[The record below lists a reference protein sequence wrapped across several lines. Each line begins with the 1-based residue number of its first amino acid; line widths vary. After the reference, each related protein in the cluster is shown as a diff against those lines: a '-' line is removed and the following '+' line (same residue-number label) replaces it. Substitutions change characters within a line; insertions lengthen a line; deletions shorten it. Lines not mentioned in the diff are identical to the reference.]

1 MIDRWIAE
9 ATECDFKV
17 ALEVKKPKS
26 WLKSVSA
33 FANGIGGTL
42 FFGIDN
48 DRNVIGLDDAQ
59 TDAETIS
66 RLIKE
71 RITPYPNFIL
81 APERENGK
89 DILVLSVS
97 AGRSTP
103 YYYKADGVMEA
114 YIRIGNE
121 SVIAPSYVL
130 NQLLLKGMNRTYDAL
145 LSEYD
150 FKDFAYSKMRE
161 RYKAWTGNSMEEKL
175 FDSFEMRD
183 DHGKLTN
190 AGALLADDA
199 PIKHSRLFCTRWN
212 GLDKS
217 GGMVDALDSAEY
229 SGSLI
234 ILLNEGVGFVKRNM
248 KTRWKKTANSRIEMP
263 DYCERSVFEAL
274 VNALIHRDYL
284 ILGSE
289 VHIDIYDDRLTITS
303 PGGMA
308 DGTRIQE
315 RDISNISSTRRNPVL
330 ADIFGR
336 LGYMERQGSGFKK
349 ITESYRAAHN
359 YRDELEPKFYSDASS
374 FQVTLYNLNYGTDEI
389 GAVGEEKVAL
399 EQEKVA
405 FEAKKVAFEHS
416 ISELKLNKPTKDN
429 ILSLFENFG
438 YDVPFSRADVIELCG
453 LAPSS
458 AGKMLSK
465 IKEFDLIAPATE
477 QGRGKYIFI
486 EVKK

>member
-1 MIDRWIAE
+1 MIDKWIAE

-17 ALEVKKPKS
+17 ALEIKKPKS

-42 FFGIDN
+42 IFGIDDN
-48 DRNVIGLDDAQ
+48 RNVVGLMDAQ
-59 TDAETIS
+59 ADAEAIS

-71 RITPYPNFIL
+71 RISPYPNFIL
-81 APERENGK
+81 VPERKDGK
-89 DILVLSVS
+89 NVLILTVS
-97 AGRSTP
+97 SGYSTP
-103 YYYKADGVMEA
+103 YYYKADGVMET

-121 SVIAPSYVL
+121 SVIAPSFAL
-130 NQLLLKGMNRTYDAL
+130 NQLILKGMNRTYDTL
-145 LSEYD
+145 NSEYA
-150 FKDFAYSKMRE
+150 FKDYAFSKLRE
-161 RYKAWTGNSMEEKL
+161 RYKVWTGNSMEDKL
-175 FDSFEMRD
+175 FDSFDIRNEY
-183 DHGKLTN
+183 GKLTN
-190 AGALLADDA
+190 AGALLADDSL
-199 PIKHSRLFCTRWN
+199 ISHSRLFCTRWN

-263 DYCERSVFEAL
+263 DYCERSIFEAL

-289 VHIDIYDDRLTITS
+289 VHIDIYDDHLTITS

-315 RDISNISSTRRNPVL
+315 RDISNVSSTRRNPAL

-349 ITESYRAAHN
+349 ITETYRAAHN

-374 FQVTLYNLNYGTDEI
+374 FQVTLYNLNYEATVNATKAAIGDEN
-389 GAVGEEKVAL
+389 VAIAPDHL
-399 EQEKVA
+399 AIEVA
-405 FEAKKVAFEHS
+405 
-416 ISELKLNKPTKDN
+416 INKLNASQATIAKAKAVFANMDIDGVFGRSDIAVITNNSVTAAGNLITKLKN
-429 ILSLFENFG
+429 
-438 YDVPFSRADVIELCG
+438 A
-453 LAPSS
+453 
-458 AGKMLSK
+458 
-465 IKEFDLIAPATE
+465 DLIEPVS
-477 QGRGKYIFI
+477 GFGKGKYKFI
-486 EVKK
+486 YPKE

>member
-1 MIDRWIAE
+1 MIDKWIAE

-17 ALEVKKPKS
+17 ALEIKKPKS

-42 FFGIDN
+42 IFGIDDN
-48 DRNVIGLDDAQ
+48 RNVVGLTDAQ
-59 TDAETIS
+59 ADAEAIS

-71 RITPYPNFIL
+71 RISPYPNFIL
-81 APERENGK
+81 VPERKDGK
-89 DILVLSVS
+89 NILILTVS
-97 AGRSTP
+97 SGYSTP
-103 YYYKADGVMEA
+103 YYYKADGVMET

-121 SVIAPSYVL
+121 SVIAPSFAL
-130 NQLLLKGMNRTYDAL
+130 NQLILKGMNRTYDTL
-145 LSEYD
+145 NSEYA
-150 FKDFAYSKMRE
+150 FKDYAFSKLRE
-161 RYKAWTGNSMEEKL
+161 RYKVWTGNSMEDKL
-175 FDSFEMRD
+175 FDSFDIRNEY
-183 DHGKLTN
+183 GKLTN
-190 AGALLADDA
+190 AGALLADDS
-199 PIKHSRLFCTRWN
+199 PIRHSRLFCTRWN

-263 DYCERSVFEAL
+263 DYCERSIFEAL

-284 ILGSE
+284 IVGSE
-289 VHIDIYDDRLTITS
+289 VHIDIYDDHLTITS

-315 RDISNISSTRRNPVL
+315 RDISNVSSTRRNPAL

-349 ITESYRAAHN
+349 ITETYRAAHN

-374 FQVTLYNLNYGTDEI
+374 FQVTLYNLNYEATVNATKAAIGDEN
-389 GAVGEEKVAL
+389 VAIAPDHL
-399 EQEKVA
+399 AIEVA
-405 FEAKKVAFEHS
+405 
-416 ISELKLNKPTKDN
+416 INKLNASQATIAKAKAVFANMDIDGVFGRSDIAVITNNSVTAAGNLITKLKN
-429 ILSLFENFG
+429 
-438 YDVPFSRADVIELCG
+438 A
-453 LAPSS
+453 
-458 AGKMLSK
+458 
-465 IKEFDLIAPATE
+465 DLIEPVS
-477 QGRGKYIFI
+477 GFGKGKYKFI
-486 EVKK
+486 YPKE

>member
-1 MIDRWIAE
+1 MIDRLIAE

-42 FFGIDN
+42 FFGIDD
-48 DRNVIGLDDAQ
+48 DRNIIGLQDAQ
-59 TDAETIS
+59 ADAEAIS

-71 RITPYPNFIL
+71 RITPYPNFVL
-81 APERENGK
+81 TPERVDGK
-89 DILVLSVS
+89 DLLVLTVVS
-97 AGRSTP
+97 GRSTP

-121 SVIAPSYVL
+121 SVIAPDYVL
-130 NQLLLKGMNRTYDAL
+130 NQLILKGMNRTYDEL
-145 LSEYD
+145 SSEYD
-150 FKDFAYSKMRE
+150 FKDYAFSKLRE
-161 RYKAWTGNSMEEKL
+161 RYKVWTGNSMEEKL
-175 FDSFEMRD
+175 FDSFEIRD
-183 DHGKLTN
+183 ENGKLTN
-190 AGALLADDA
+190 AGALLADDS
-199 PIKHSRLFCTRWN
+199 PIRHSRLFCTRWN

-248 KTRWKKTANSRIEMP
+248 KTMWKKTANSRIEMP
-263 DYCERSVFEAL
+263 EYCERSVFEAL
-274 VNALIHRDYL
+274 VNALIHRDYT

-289 VHIDIYDDRLTITS
+289 VHIDIYDDRLTIYS

-308 DGTRIQE
+308 DGTRVQE

-349 ITESYRAAHN
+349 ITEAYYAAHN
-359 YRDELEPKFYSDASS
+359 YRAELEPKFYSDSVS
-374 FQVTLYNLNYGTDEI
+374 FQVTLYNLNYNVS
-389 GAVGEEKVAL
+389 AEKVAIG
-399 EQEKVA
+399 EENVAIVPDYIAIEVAIEGMNASSGTIEKA
-405 FEAKKVAFEHS
+405 KALFSQMGIDGIFGRTDITAITGDSATAAGNLINKMKDAGLIEAVS
-416 ISELKLNKPTKDN
+416 G
-429 ILSLFENFG
+429 FG
-438 YDVPFSRADVIELCG
+438 
-453 LAPSS
+453 
-458 AGKMLSK
+458 K
-465 IKEFDLIAPATE
+465 
-477 QGRGKYIFI
+477 GKYKFTQ
-486 EVKK
+486 K

>member
-1 MIDRWIAE
+1 MIDKWIAE

-17 ALEVKKPKS
+17 ALEIKKPKS

-42 FFGIDN
+42 IFGIDDN
-48 DRNVIGLDDAQ
+48 RNVVGLTDAQ
-59 TDAETIS
+59 ADAEAIS

-71 RITPYPNFIL
+71 RISPYPNFIL
-81 APERENGK
+81 VPERKDGK
-89 DILVLSVS
+89 NILILTVS
-97 AGRSTP
+97 SGYSTP
-103 YYYKADGVMEA
+103 YYYKADGVMET

-121 SVIAPSYVL
+121 SVIAPSFAL
-130 NQLLLKGMNRTYDAL
+130 NQLILKGMNRTYDTL
-145 LSEYD
+145 NSEYA
-150 FKDFAYSKMRE
+150 FKDYAFSKLRE
-161 RYKAWTGNSMEEKL
+161 RYKVWTGNSMEDKL
-175 FDSFEMRD
+175 FDSFDIRNEY
-183 DHGKLTN
+183 GKLTN
-190 AGALLADDA
+190 AGALLADDS
-199 PIKHSRLFCTRWN
+199 PISHSRLFCTRWN

-263 DYCERSVFEAL
+263 DYCERSIFEAL

-289 VHIDIYDDRLTITS
+289 VHIDIYDDHLTITS

-315 RDISNISSTRRNPVL
+315 RDISNVSSTRRNPAL

-349 ITESYRAAHN
+349 ITETYRAAHN

-374 FQVTLYNLNYGTDEI
+374 FQVTLYNLNYEATVNATKAAIGDEN
-389 GAVGEEKVAL
+389 VAIAPDHL
-399 EQEKVA
+399 AIEVA
-405 FEAKKVAFEHS
+405 
-416 ISELKLNKPTKDN
+416 INKLNASQATIAKAKAVFANMDIDGVFGRSDIAVITNNSVTAAGNLITKLKN
-429 ILSLFENFG
+429 
-438 YDVPFSRADVIELCG
+438 A
-453 LAPSS
+453 
-458 AGKMLSK
+458 
-465 IKEFDLIAPATE
+465 DLIEPVS
-477 QGRGKYIFI
+477 GFGKGKYKFI
-486 EVKK
+486 YPKE

>member
-17 ALEVKKPKS
+17 ALETRKPKS

-42 FFGIDN
+42 FFGIRD
-48 DRNVIGLDDAQ
+48 DREIIGLEDVQA
-59 TDAETIS
+59 DAEAIS

-71 RITPYPNFIL
+71 RITPFPDFIL
-81 APERENGK
+81 TPEKENGK
-89 DILVLSVS
+89 DLLVLTVS
-97 AGRSTP
+97 PGRSTP

-114 YIRIGNE
+114 YIRMGNE
-121 SVIAPSYVL
+121 SVIAPNYVL

-145 LSEYD
+145 ISEYD
-150 FKDFAYSKMRE
+150 FKDYAFSKMRE
-161 RYKAWTGNSMEEKL
+161 QYKTWTGNSMEDKL
-175 FDSFEMRD
+175 FESFEMRD
-183 DHGKLTN
+183 TNGRLTN
-190 AGALLADDA
+190 AGALLADQS
-199 PIKHSRLFCTRWN
+199 PIRHSRLVCTRWN

-217 GGMVDALDSAEY
+217 GGMVDALDSSEY

-274 VNALIHRDYL
+274 VNALIHRDYTV
-284 ILGSE
+284 LGSE
-289 VHIDIYDDRLTITS
+289 VHIDIYDDRLTIHS

-315 RDISNISSTRRNPVL
+315 RDISNVSSTRRNPVL

-349 ITESYRAAHN
+349 ITETYYAAHN
-359 YRDELEPKFYSDASS
+359 YREELEPKFYSDAGS
-374 FQVTLYNLNYGTDEI
+374 FQVTLYNLNYGQTIGFNENQLFEEQKPVVSDENQ
-389 GAVGEEKVAL
+389 L
-399 EQEKVA
+399 
-405 FEAKKVAFEHS
+405 FESLLLSLKAKKATKEAMVTLYRQFGFDTAFA
-416 ISELKLNKPTKDN
+416 
-429 ILSLFENFG
+429 
-438 YDVPFSRADVIELCG
+438 RADIMRLTGVTSSPAGALIDKLKAAG
-453 LAPSS
+453 LVEPVTGQ
-458 AGKMLSK
+458 GK
-465 IKEFDLIAPATE
+465 
-477 QGRGKYIFI
+477 GKYQFVMPI
-486 EVKK
+486 EES

>member
-1 MIDRWIAE
+1 MIDKWIAE

-17 ALEVKKPKS
+17 ALEIKKPKS

-42 FFGIDN
+42 IFGIDDN
-48 DRNVIGLDDAQ
+48 RNVVGLTDAQ
-59 TDAETIS
+59 ADAEAIS

-71 RITPYPNFIL
+71 RISPYPNFIL
-81 APERENGK
+81 VPERKDGK
-89 DILVLSVS
+89 NILILTVS
-97 AGRSTP
+97 SGYSTP
-103 YYYKADGVMEA
+103 YYYKADGVMET

-121 SVIAPSYVL
+121 SVIAPSFAL
-130 NQLLLKGMNRTYDAL
+130 NQLILKGMNRTYDTL
-145 LSEYD
+145 NSEYA
-150 FKDFAYSKMRE
+150 FKDYAFSKLRE
-161 RYKAWTGNSMEEKL
+161 RYKVWTGNSMEDKL
-175 FDSFEMRD
+175 FDSFDIRNEY
-183 DHGKLTN
+183 GKLTN
-190 AGALLADDA
+190 AGALLADDS
-199 PIKHSRLFCTRWN
+199 PIRHSRLFCTRWN

-263 DYCERSVFEAL
+263 DYCERSIFEAL

-289 VHIDIYDDRLTITS
+289 VHIDIYDDHLTITS

-315 RDISNISSTRRNPVL
+315 RDISNVSSTRRNPAL

-349 ITESYRAAHN
+349 ITETYRAAHN

-374 FQVTLYNLNYGTDEI
+374 FQVTLYNLNYEATVNATKAAIGDEN
-389 GAVGEEKVAL
+389 VAIAPDHL
-399 EQEKVA
+399 AIEVA
-405 FEAKKVAFEHS
+405 
-416 ISELKLNKPTKDN
+416 INKLNASQATIAKAKAVFANMDIDGVFGRSDIAVITNNSVTAAGNLITKLKN
-429 ILSLFENFG
+429 
-438 YDVPFSRADVIELCG
+438 A
-453 LAPSS
+453 
-458 AGKMLSK
+458 
-465 IKEFDLIAPATE
+465 DLIEPVS
-477 QGRGKYIFI
+477 GFGKGKYKFI
-486 EVKK
+486 YPKE

>member
-1 MIDRWIAE
+1 MIDKWIAE

-17 ALEVKKPKS
+17 ALEIKKPKS

-42 FFGIDN
+42 IFGIDDN
-48 DRNVIGLDDAQ
+48 RNVVGLTDAQ
-59 TDAETIS
+59 ADAEAIS

-71 RITPYPNFIL
+71 RISPYPNFIL
-81 APERENGK
+81 VPERKDGK
-89 DILVLSVS
+89 NILILTVS
-97 AGRSTP
+97 SGYSTP
-103 YYYKADGVMEA
+103 YYYKADGVMET

-121 SVIAPSYVL
+121 SVIAPSFAL
-130 NQLLLKGMNRTYDAL
+130 NQLILKGMNRTYDTL
-145 LSEYD
+145 NSEYA
-150 FKDFAYSKMRE
+150 FKDYAFSKLRE
-161 RYKAWTGNSMEEKL
+161 RYKVWTGNSMEDKL
-175 FDSFEMRD
+175 FDSFDIRNEY
-183 DHGKLTN
+183 GKLTN
-190 AGALLADDA
+190 AGALLADDS
-199 PIKHSRLFCTRWN
+199 PIRHSRLFCTRWN

-217 GGMVDALDSAEY
+217 GGMVDTLDSAEY

-263 DYCERSVFEAL
+263 DYCERSIFEAL

-289 VHIDIYDDRLTITS
+289 VHIDIYDDHLTITS

-315 RDISNISSTRRNPVL
+315 RDISNVSSTRRNPAL

-349 ITESYRAAHN
+349 ITETYRAAHN

-374 FQVTLYNLNYGTDEI
+374 FQVTLYNLNYEATVNATKAAIGDEN
-389 GAVGEEKVAL
+389 VAIAPDHL
-399 EQEKVA
+399 AIEVA
-405 FEAKKVAFEHS
+405 
-416 ISELKLNKPTKDN
+416 INKLNASQATIAKAKAVFANMDIDGVFGRSDIAVITNNSVTAAGNLITKLKN
-429 ILSLFENFG
+429 
-438 YDVPFSRADVIELCG
+438 A
-453 LAPSS
+453 
-458 AGKMLSK
+458 
-465 IKEFDLIAPATE
+465 DLIEPVS
-477 QGRGKYIFI
+477 GFGKGKYKFI
-486 EVKK
+486 YPKE

>member
-1 MIDRWIAE
+1 MIDKWIAE

-17 ALEVKKPKS
+17 ALEIKKPKS

-42 FFGIDN
+42 IFGIDDN
-48 DRNVIGLDDAQ
+48 RNVVGLMDAQ
-59 TDAETIS
+59 ADAEAIS

-71 RITPYPNFIL
+71 RISPYPNFIL
-81 APERENGK
+81 VPERKDGK
-89 DILVLSVS
+89 NILILTVS
-97 AGRSTP
+97 SGYSTP
-103 YYYKADGVMEA
+103 YYYKADGVMET

-121 SVIAPSYVL
+121 SVIAPSFAL
-130 NQLLLKGMNRTYDAL
+130 NQLILKGMNRTYDTL
-145 LSEYD
+145 NSEYA
-150 FKDFAYSKMRE
+150 FKDYAFSKLRE
-161 RYKAWTGNSMEEKL
+161 RYKVWTGNSMEDKL
-175 FDSFEMRD
+175 FDSFDIRNEY
-183 DHGKLTN
+183 GKLTN
-190 AGALLADDA
+190 AGALLADDS
-199 PIKHSRLFCTRWN
+199 PIRHSRLFCTRWN

-263 DYCERSVFEAL
+263 DYCERSIFEAL

-289 VHIDIYDDRLTITS
+289 VHIDIYDDHLTITS

-315 RDISNISSTRRNPVL
+315 RDISNVSSTRRNPAL

-349 ITESYRAAHN
+349 ITETYRAAHN

-374 FQVTLYNLNYGTDEI
+374 FQVTLYNLNYGATVNATKAAIGDEN
-389 GAVGEEKVAL
+389 VAIAPDHL
-399 EQEKVA
+399 AIEVA
-405 FEAKKVAFEHS
+405 
-416 ISELKLNKPTKDN
+416 INKLNASQATIAKAKAVFANMDIDGVFGRSDIAVITNNSVTAAGNLITKLKN
-429 ILSLFENFG
+429 
-438 YDVPFSRADVIELCG
+438 A
-453 LAPSS
+453 
-458 AGKMLSK
+458 
-465 IKEFDLIAPATE
+465 DLIEPVS
-477 QGRGKYIFI
+477 GFGKGKYKFI
-486 EVKK
+486 YPKE